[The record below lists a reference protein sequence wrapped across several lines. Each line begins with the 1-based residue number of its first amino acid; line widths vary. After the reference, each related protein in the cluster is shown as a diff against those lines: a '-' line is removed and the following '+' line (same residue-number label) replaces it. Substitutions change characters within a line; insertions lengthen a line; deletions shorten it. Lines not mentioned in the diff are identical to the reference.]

1 MGAISLANV
10 KFSGSHVG
18 VSIGEDGPSQMAL
31 EDLAMFRAIP
41 NAIVFYPS
49 DAVSTEYAVE
59 LAANHRYMCYIRTS
73 RPNTAVLYPNEEK
86 FEIGKAKIVLQSDND
101 HCTVVGGGITVHE
114 AIKASKGLNGKS
126 LRVIDLFTIKPIDWK
141 TVYESVLKTNHRLIV
156 VEDHYR
162 EGGIGEALMEEFL
175 ANNLDLSG
183 IKYKHLCVKEIPKSG
198 TPNELIAKYKIDA
211 AAIQNAAESF

>member
-1 MGAISLANV
+1 MGKA
-10 KFSGSHVG
+10 
-18 VSIGEDGPSQMAL
+18 GPIQMTL
-31 EDLAMFRAIP
+31 EDLAMFRVIP

-49 DAVSTEYAVE
+49 DAVSTEYAIE
-59 LAANHRYMCYIRTS
+59 LAANHRFICYIRTS
-73 RPNTAVLYPNEEK
+73 RPNTAVLYPNDEK

-175 ANNLDLSG
+175 ANNMDLNG
-183 IKYKHLCVKEIPKSG
+183 IKYKHLYVQDMPKSG
-198 TPNELIAKYKIDA
+198 ESHELLAKFKIDF
-211 AAIQNAAESF
+211 AAIQNAAQSF